1 MEQRFLDCIDDE
13 MMEDAL
19 ENLPETLEG
28 LYADL
33 LRQIRK
39 DYREKARLILVWL
52 TYSLQP
58 LSLRAMASA
67 ASIPNPQKVLEI
79 CTSSLVS
86 LQRDNSPSSELEHE
100 HRNIENDVVKL
111 DHFSVKEYLTSRSI
125 LTSEDTA
132 CFHADPLIAHLT
144 MAEISVSHLIRTN
157 DISIPQRNNTI
168 SDTKIIESFES
179 HQSEFPLL
187 DYSIMWYKH
196 IQQADAIEASARKSG
211 EQRSEALAEATH
223 LLRDKCHRLLS
234 GNYPGSFENWLV
246 LFRPSADLIH
256 LIWSLGESSP
266 LVMAS
271 LLDLSDNVRRLLD
284 DGANVDGDLEIARS
298 RPRLTSASNVVRK
311 FRPVYGAA
319 IAGSL
324 ESLRLLLKEGATL
337 DQSEFDVVVRTNS
350 RHEVEVLT
358 TILEARP
365 SLGIT
370 DDTIIASAENF
381 HSKELLNYILDNQKS
396 LTKFELEVIAKNYW
410 SCPRRLDVLEKV
422 VSYGK
427 TLDCDGDQ
435 MLRAFLQSKILYA
448 DLEIQILIDQY
459 DPSYSM
465 VQEIVSWVLQD
476 EYLSRWKTKAILSH
490 FKKAGVEV
498 VFTPDMEIIRKRHE
512 SRMEW
517 ELEWEIEWERRK
529 KMGKGTIPLPAV
541 PL

>member
-13 MMEDAL
+13 MIEDAL

-58 LSLRAMASA
+58 LSLRALASA
-67 ASIPNPQKVLEI
+67 VSIPNPQKVLEI

-86 LQRDNSPSSELEHE
+86 LQRDNGPSSELEHE

-132 CFHADPLIAHLT
+132 CFYADPLMAHLT

-168 SDTKIIESFES
+168 SDTKVIGSLKS
-179 HQSEFPLL
+179 HRSEFSLL
-187 DYSIMWYKH
+187 DYSIIWYKH

-234 GNYPGSFENWLV
+234 GEYPGSLKSWIL

-256 LIWSLGESSP
+256 CVLSDKESSP
-266 LVMAS
+266 LFMAS

-284 DGANVDGDLEIARS
+284 DGANVDGDREISTPRS
-298 RPRLTSASNVVRK
+298 CLSFASVVTI

-319 IAGSL
+319 VAGSL

-337 DQSEFDVVVRTNS
+337 DQFGLDMVVMENS

-365 SLGIT
+365 SLKIT
-370 DDTIIASAENF
+370 DDTINASAANSL
-381 HSKELLNYILDNQKS
+381 SKELLNYILDNQKNITTS
-396 LTKFELEVIAKNYW
+396 QLEAIAKNYR
-410 SCPRRLDVLEKV
+410 SSPRRLDVLEKI

-427 TLDCDGDQ
+427 KLDCDGTQ
-435 MLRAFLQSKILYA
+435 MLRAFLQSEKVYVDVEFQTLF
-448 DLEIQILIDQY
+448 DRY
-459 DPSYSM
+459 DPSRSM
-465 VQEIVSWVLQD
+465 GQEIVSWVLQD
-476 EYLSRWKTKAILSH
+476 EYPSRWKTKTILSH
-490 FKKAGVEV
+490 YKKAGVEV
-498 VFTPDMEIIRKRHE
+498 VLTPDMEIIRESKEVRKEDMKGRSENSKKKR
-512 SRMEW
+512 
-517 ELEWEIEWERRK
+517 K
-529 KMGKGTIPLPAV
+529 A
-541 PL
+541 